1 MDSFSLTVTLRAASH
16 VHPVTARKHPKRVQ
30 KFQPRSAIPVIC
42 RSMPLLNKLLNSI
55 PIRTTTIWLAL
66 IVPNA
71 TAVQTGQFV
80 VALSGLV
87 GLALGRNRIAFPP
100 SSAAWVPPGCRHEGF
115 LGEGAVSLYCHINP
129 EWAAMLPTEPY
140 RLLLSPMVIEMLK
153 HFSTLPRRFP
163 MHSHEARLAGV
174 LFEELA
180 AAPKL
185 PISFVLFPD
194 HPALKRIA
202 ESIIQSPQLDRPVA
216 SWAQETAMSE
226 RTLARLVLKETGLSF
241 GAWRLKIAMLTAT
254 QKLLAG
260 ERAEEVA
267 AYLGYA
273 APSAFQVRFG
283 AFSALHRVLSGMRNC
298 L

>member
-1 MDSFSLTVTLRAASH
+1 MNAFIEATKWPMGFEPDDTTSLLQCTIVNERTSVEASVGQH
-16 VHPVTARKHPKRVQ
+16 VH
-30 KFQPRSAIPVIC
+30 
-42 RSMPLLNKLLNSI
+42 
-55 PIRTTTIWLAL
+55 
-66 IVPNA
+66 
-71 TAVQTGQFV
+71 QTGQFV

-87 GLALGRNRIAFPP
+87 GLALGRNRVAFPP

-115 LGEGAVSLYCHINP
+115 LGEGAVSLYCLINP
-129 EWAAMLPTEPY
+129 EWAAMLPAEPY
-140 RLLLSPMVIEMLK
+140 RLLLSPMVIAMLK
-153 HFSTLPRRFP
+153 HFSTLPRRYP

-185 PISFVLFPD
+185 PISFVLFPN

-241 GAWRLKIAMLTAT
+241 GAWRLRIAMLTAT

-273 APSAFQVRFG
+273 APSAFSSAFRRVFG
-283 AFSALHRVLSGMRNC
+283 TSPSTFRNAELSLRKNSPPKHPIT
-298 L
+298 LD

>member
-1 MDSFSLTVTLRAASH
+1 
-16 VHPVTARKHPKRVQ
+16 
-30 KFQPRSAIPVIC
+30 
-42 RSMPLLNKLLNSI
+42 
-55 PIRTTTIWLAL
+55 
-66 IVPNA
+66 
-71 TAVQTGQFV
+71 
-80 VALSGLV
+80 
-87 GLALGRNRIAFPP
+87 
-100 SSAAWVPPGCRHEGF
+100 
-115 LGEGAVSLYCHINP
+115 
-129 EWAAMLPTEPY
+129 
-140 RLLLSPMVIEMLK
+140 
-153 HFSTLPRRFP
+153 

-241 GAWRLKIAMLTAT
+241 GAWRLRIAMLTAT

-267 AYLGYA
+267 AFLGYA
-273 APSAFQVRFG
+273 APSAFSSAFRRVFG
-283 AFSALHRVLSGMRNC
+283 TSPSTFRNAELSLRKNSPPKHPIT
-298 L
+298 LD

>member
-1 MDSFSLTVTLRAASH
+1 
-16 VHPVTARKHPKRVQ
+16 
-30 KFQPRSAIPVIC
+30 
-42 RSMPLLNKLLNSI
+42 
-55 PIRTTTIWLAL
+55 
-66 IVPNA
+66 
-71 TAVQTGQFV
+71 
-80 VALSGLV
+80 
-87 GLALGRNRIAFPP
+87 
-100 SSAAWVPPGCRHEGF
+100 
-115 LGEGAVSLYCHINP
+115 
-129 EWAAMLPTEPY
+129 MLPTEPY

-226 RTLARLVLKETGLSF
+226 R
-241 GAWRLKIAMLTAT
+241 RLKIAMLTAT

-273 APSAFQVRFG
+273 APSAFSSAFRRVFG
-283 AFSALHRVLSGMRNC
+283 TSPSTFRNAELSLRKNSPPKHPIT
-298 L
+298 LD

>member
-1 MDSFSLTVTLRAASH
+1 
-16 VHPVTARKHPKRVQ
+16 
-30 KFQPRSAIPVIC
+30 
-42 RSMPLLNKLLNSI
+42 
-55 PIRTTTIWLAL
+55 
-66 IVPNA
+66 
-71 TAVQTGQFV
+71 
-80 VALSGLV
+80 
-87 GLALGRNRIAFPP
+87 
-100 SSAAWVPPGCRHEGF
+100 
-115 LGEGAVSLYCHINP
+115 
-129 EWAAMLPTEPY
+129 
-140 RLLLSPMVIEMLK
+140 
-153 HFSTLPRRFP
+153 

-185 PISFVLFPD
+185 PISFVPFPD
-194 HPALKRIA
+194 HPALKHIA

-241 GAWRLKIAMLTAT
+241 GAWRLRIAMLTAT

-273 APSAFQVRFG
+273 APSAFSSAFRRVFG
-283 AFSALHRVLSGMRNC
+283 TSPSTFRNRELSLRKNSPPKKPITRA
-298 L
+298 

>member
-1 MDSFSLTVTLRAASH
+1 MNAFIEATKWPMGFEPDDTTSLLQCTIVNERTSVGTSVGQH
-16 VHPVTARKHPKRVQ
+16 VH
-30 KFQPRSAIPVIC
+30 
-42 RSMPLLNKLLNSI
+42 
-55 PIRTTTIWLAL
+55 
-66 IVPNA
+66 
-71 TAVQTGQFV
+71 QTGQFV

-129 EWAAMLPTEPY
+129 EW
-140 RLLLSPMVIEMLK
+140 
-153 HFSTLPRRFP
+153 
-163 MHSHEARLAGV
+163 
-174 LFEELA
+174 A

-273 APSAFQVRFG
+273 APSAFSSAFRRVFG
-283 AFSALHRVLSGMRNC
+283 TSPSTFRNAELSLRKNSPPKHPIT
-298 L
+298 LD

>member
-1 MDSFSLTVTLRAASH
+1 MNAFIEATKWPMGFEPDDTTSLLQCTIVNERTSVGTSVGQH
-16 VHPVTARKHPKRVQ
+16 VH
-30 KFQPRSAIPVIC
+30 
-42 RSMPLLNKLLNSI
+42 
-55 PIRTTTIWLAL
+55 
-66 IVPNA
+66 
-71 TAVQTGQFV
+71 QTGQFV

-185 PISFVLFPD
+185 PISFDAV
-194 HPALKRIA
+194 
-202 ESIIQSPQLDRPVA
+202 SRP
-216 SWAQETAMSE
+216 SCT
-226 RTLARLVLKETGLSF
+226 
-241 GAWRLKIAMLTAT
+241 
-254 QKLLAG
+254 
-260 ERAEEVA
+260 
-267 AYLGYA
+267 
-273 APSAFQVRFG
+273 
-283 AFSALHRVLSGMRNC
+283 
-298 L
+298 

>member
-1 MDSFSLTVTLRAASH
+1 MNAFIEATKWPMGFEPDDTTSLLQCTIVNERTSVEASVGQH
-16 VHPVTARKHPKRVQ
+16 VH
-30 KFQPRSAIPVIC
+30 
-42 RSMPLLNKLLNSI
+42 
-55 PIRTTTIWLAL
+55 
-66 IVPNA
+66 
-71 TAVQTGQFV
+71 QTGQFV

-87 GLALGRNRIAFPP
+87 GLALGRNRVAFPP

-115 LGEGAVSLYCHINP
+115 LGEGAVSLYCLINP
-129 EWAAMLPTEPY
+129 EWAAMLPNEPY
-140 RLLLSPMVIEMLK
+140 RLLLSPMVIAMLK
-153 HFSTLPRRFP
+153 HFSTLPRRYP

-185 PISFVLFPD
+185 PISFVLFPN

-241 GAWRLKIAMLTAT
+241 GAWRLRIAMLTAT

-273 APSAFQVRFG
+273 APSAFSSAFRRVFG
-283 AFSALHRVLSGMRNC
+283 ISPTAFKETE
-298 L
+298 

>member
-1 MDSFSLTVTLRAASH
+1 MNAFIEATKWPMGFEPDDTTSLLQCTIVNERTSVGTSVGQH
-16 VHPVTARKHPKRVQ
+16 VH
-30 KFQPRSAIPVIC
+30 
-42 RSMPLLNKLLNSI
+42 
-55 PIRTTTIWLAL
+55 
-66 IVPNA
+66 
-71 TAVQTGQFV
+71 QTGQFV

-260 ERAEEVA
+260 ERAYEVA

-273 APSAFQVRFG
+273 APSAFSSAFRRVFG
-283 AFSALHRVLSGMRNC
+283 TSPSTFRNAELSLRKNSPPKHPIT
-298 L
+298 LD

>member
-1 MDSFSLTVTLRAASH
+1 
-16 VHPVTARKHPKRVQ
+16 
-30 KFQPRSAIPVIC
+30 
-42 RSMPLLNKLLNSI
+42 
-55 PIRTTTIWLAL
+55 
-66 IVPNA
+66 
-71 TAVQTGQFV
+71 
-80 VALSGLV
+80 
-87 GLALGRNRIAFPP
+87 
-100 SSAAWVPPGCRHEGF
+100 
-115 LGEGAVSLYCHINP
+115 
-129 EWAAMLPTEPY
+129 
-140 RLLLSPMVIEMLK
+140 
-153 HFSTLPRRFP
+153 

-254 QKLLAG
+254 QKLLDG
-260 ERAEEVA
+260 ERAKEVA

-273 APSAFQVRFG
+273 APSAFSSAFRRVFG
-283 AFSALHRVLSGMRNC
+283 TSPSTFRNAELSLRKNSPPKHPIT
-298 L
+298 LD